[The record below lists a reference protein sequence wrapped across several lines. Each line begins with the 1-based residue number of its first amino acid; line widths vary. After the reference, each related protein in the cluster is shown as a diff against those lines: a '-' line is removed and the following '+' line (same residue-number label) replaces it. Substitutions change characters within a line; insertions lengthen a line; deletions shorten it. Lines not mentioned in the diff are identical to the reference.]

1 MASTTSLLR
10 YLTGTSP
17 TLGGILRARAVIL
30 LDECDLSPSAAGVAS
45 GHNHS
50 YFTRRLDGRKT
61 ASTPCRLL
69 DLEALATAG
78 DFDAVDLLSP
88 VLIRG
93 DGHLL
98 QYIGQQKEL
107 RAEELD
113 VFADVPGCLARLL
126 SQWLITYDGHFYTLT
141 PAGES
146 LARTLET
153 RP

>member
-1 MASTTSLLR
+1 MASTTDLLR

-30 LDECDLSPSAAGVAS
+30 LDDSDLSPSAAGTAA
-45 GHNHS
+45 GRNHS
-50 YFTRRLDGRKT
+50 YFTRRIDDRKT

-69 DLEALATAG
+69 DLELMATVGA
-78 DFDAVDLLSP
+78 FDAVDLLSP

-98 QYIGQQKEL
+98 QYIGQQQEL
-107 RAEELD
+107 RLEELD
-113 VFADVPGCLARLL
+113 LFADVPGCLARLT
-126 SQWLITYDGHFYTLT
+126 SQWLIAFDGRFYTLT